1 MKESILKEYTK
12 IGLQEYLAE
21 KDKDFIESFA
31 DKECSAD
38 FAKEITK
45 RLRPLWKDIY
55 DYEYGGFW
63 KRLRIRIKALLKNRR
78 GECNVP
84 KDVIESLAETF
95 LPEIRAFFESEEGK
109 KEFKKWKIN
118 NELYKCNS
126 KKEK

>member
-1 MKESILKEYTK
+1 MKKSILKEYTK

-21 KDKDFIESFA
+21 KDKDFIDSFA

-38 FAKEITK
+38 FAKEIAK

-63 KRLRIRIKALLKNRR
+63 KRLLIRIKAILKSRR

-95 LPEIRAFFESEEGK
+95 LPEIRAFFESEEGR
-109 KEFKKWKIN
+109 KEFKKWNTKHDN
-118 NELYKCNS
+118 TNKVV
-126 KKEK
+126 

>member
-1 MKESILKEYTK
+1 MKESILKEYTE

-38 FAKEITK
+38 FAKEIAK

-63 KRLRIRIKALLKNRR
+63 KRLRIRLKALLKSKR

-95 LPEIRAFFESEEGK
+95 LPEIRAFFESEKGK
-109 KEFKKWKIN
+109 KEF
-118 NELYKCNS
+118 EAYKN
-126 KKEK
+126 KKEKSEV